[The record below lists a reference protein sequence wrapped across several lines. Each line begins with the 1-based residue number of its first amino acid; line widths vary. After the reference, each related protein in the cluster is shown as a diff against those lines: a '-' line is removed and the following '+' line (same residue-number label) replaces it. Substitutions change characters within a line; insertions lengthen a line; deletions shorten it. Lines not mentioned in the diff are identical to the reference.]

1 MEQLLDGK
9 IKNDGIKCI
18 FFKINLPEFFTVFNI
33 FLGEMQVTSI
43 FKNPNIY
50 LPRNSGKNAPSDEVD
65 TIQRVVD
72 TVIDHS
78 SSGDSNC
85 KNVHKTNV
93 ETIIALD
100 NNRTVDLR
108 KLSLADEAGPSQRLF
123 EKADVTYKSVHSRYP
138 HASPHRLPR
147 KRTRALNREGSVDSQ
162 QDSQQQLNQY
172 KVLNEI
178 GKVRLKFS

>member
-1 MEQLLDGK
+1 
-9 IKNDGIKCI
+9 
-18 FFKINLPEFFTVFNI
+18 
-33 FLGEMQVTSI
+33 MQVTSI

-50 LPRNSGKNAPSDEVD
+50 LPRNGGKNAPLDEVD

-72 TVIDHS
+72 TVIDR

-85 KNVHKTNV
+85 KNVHKTNL

-100 NNRTVDLR
+100 NNRTLDLR
-108 KLSLADEAGPSQRLF
+108 KLSLPDEAGPSQQLF

-138 HASPHRLPR
+138 HVSPHHRSPR
-147 KRTRALNREGSVDSQ
+147 KRIRAFNRECSVDSQ
-162 QDSQQQLNQY
+162 HDSQQLNQY

-178 GKVRLKFS
+178 GKVKLKFH